1 LSVFDRKLRWQI
13 LRELSDAS
21 PLTAANIA
29 ARLHVDPPTAVAH
42 ALFRLELD
50 LLVWGRPG
58 DGVRVD
64 GQAMSLGY
72 RLLPEGDATVDI
84 LDSIDR
90 ATDRCSVENLV
101 DDTGRDVLEVA
112 RVVKRE
118 RIWSVR

>member
-1 LSVFDRKLRWQI
+1 MSVFDRKLRWQI
-13 LRELSDAS
+13 LRELADAH
-21 PLTAANIA
+21 PLTAANVA

-50 LLVWGRPG
+50 LLIWGRPG

-64 GQAMSLGY
+64 GQAMSIGY
-72 RLLPEGDATVDI
+72 RLLPEGEATVDI

-90 ATDRCSVENLV
+90 ATGRSIDELA

-112 RVVKRE
+112 RVTKRE
-118 RIWSVR
+118 RIWGRR